1 MPTSPYDTP
10 HPPVFSDLKKIPG
23 DGRQAGGSAPL
34 NISPKRHNAT
44 RTATDPTAHDAKPF
58 PLRHT
63 NATSPDMADDT
74 PDPTRVP
81 GAPHPRDT
89 QGLIGQD
96 AAQTAFLEAF
106 NTGRL
111 HHAWLITGPRG
122 VGKATLAWRIARFLL
137 CTADPDS
144 DDMFAAPAPTS
155 LDISEDHPI
164 ARRLA
169 AGAEPG
175 LKSVHRTLNEKTK
188 RMRDQIVV
196 DDIRD
201 MASFFQLSATD
212 GGRRVVIID
221 AADDMNV
228 NAANALLKMLE
239 EPPARTT
246 LLLICHQPSRLLP
259 TIRSRCRTL
268 RLAPLDSAQMAQ
280 AMAQAGVDPG
290 TGGAALAEL
299 SAGSV
304 GEALRL
310 ALLDGLKIYSEIVAL
325 LGTMPN
331 LDRARALALAE
342 AAGAR
347 GADARLDLLYTLI
360 DIALARLARTGAGHP
375 PSTEAAQNEAATFA
389 RLSANPTQAR
399 AWAQTAQTALERA
412 RHGRAVNLDPG
423 ALVLDT
429 LFKLSATA
437 NPR

>member
-1 MPTSPYDTP
+1 
-10 HPPVFSDLKKIPG
+10 
-23 DGRQAGGSAPL
+23 
-34 NISPKRHNAT
+34 
-44 RTATDPTAHDAKPF
+44 
-58 PLRHT
+58 
-63 NATSPDMADDT
+63 MADDEQ
-74 PDPTRVP
+74 DPTRVQ

-89 QGLIGQD
+89 AALIGQD
-96 AAQTAFLEAF
+96 AAQAALLEAF

-111 HHAWLITGPRG
+111 HHAWLITGARG

-137 CTADPDS
+137 STPDPDP
-144 DDMFAAPAPTS
+144 DDMFGAPAPTS
-155 LDISEDHPI
+155 LDIPADHPI
-164 ARRLA
+164 ARRIA
-169 AGAEPG
+169 AGGEPG
-175 LKSVHRTLNEKTK
+175 LKFVHRTVNEKTK
-188 RMRDQIVV
+188 RLRDQIVV

-221 AADDMNV
+221 AADEMNV

-268 RLAPLDSAQMAQ
+268 RLGPLNADQMAQ

-290 TGGAALAEL
+290 AGGAALAEL

-310 ALLDGLKIYSEIVAL
+310 ALLDGLKIYGEVIAL
-325 LGTMPN
+325 MGTMPN
-331 LDRARALALAE
+331 LDRARALALAD

-347 GADARLDLLYTLI
+347 GGEARLDLLYTLI

-375 PSTEAAQNEAATFA
+375 PRNEAARDEAAIFA
-389 RLSANPTQAR
+389 RLAAHPDQAR
-399 AWAQTAQTALERA
+399 AWADTAQTALTRA

-437 NPR
+437 SPR

>member
-1 MPTSPYDTP
+1 
-10 HPPVFSDLKKIPG
+10 
-23 DGRQAGGSAPL
+23 
-34 NISPKRHNAT
+34 
-44 RTATDPTAHDAKPF
+44 
-58 PLRHT
+58 
-63 NATSPDMADDT
+63 MADDT
-74 PDPTRVP
+74 PDPTRVA
-81 GAPHPRDT
+81 GAPHPRET
-89 QGLIGQD
+89 PHLIGQD
-96 AAQTAFLEAF
+96 AAQSAFLDAF
-106 NTGRL
+106 NAGRL

-137 CTADPDS
+137 ATPDPDP
-144 DDMFAAPAPTS
+144 DDMFGAPVPDT
-155 LDISEDHPI
+155 LDIAPDHPI
-164 ARRLA
+164 ARRIE

-175 LKSVHRTLNEKTK
+175 LKSVHRTENEKTK

-268 RLAPLDSAQMAQ
+268 RLGVLDGDQMAQ

-290 TGGAALAEL
+290 ADSAALAEL

-310 ALLDGLKIYSEIVAL
+310 ALLDGLKLYTDLIAL
-325 LGTMPN
+325 MGTMPN
-331 LDRARALALAE
+331 LDRARALALADS
-342 AAGAR
+342 AGAR
-347 GADARLDLLYTLI
+347 GADAKLDLLYTLI
-360 DIALARLARTGAGHP
+360 DIALSRLSRTGAGHP
-375 PSTEAAQNEAATFA
+375 PSVEAANGEAATFA
-389 RLSANPTQAR
+389 RLAAQPATAR
-399 AWAQTAQTALERA
+399 AWAETAQTALERA

-429 LFKLSATA
+429 LFKLSDTA